1 MLNKSEIIKKWNE
14 MSDKDK
20 QLYLMMAG
28 ATAGLFLRGL
38 IRCKDRKDVINLVV
52 PKDADVIIIK
62 GGK

>member
-14 MSDKDK
+14 MTDKDK
-20 QLYLMMAG
+20 QLYLLMAG

-38 IRCKDRKDVINLVV
+38 IRHTVRKDVINLVV

>member
-28 ATAGLFLRGL
+28 ATAGLFLRGA
-38 IRCKDRKDVINLVV
+38 IRSKARKDVINLIV

>member
-28 ATAGLFLRGL
+28 ATAGLFLRGV
-38 IRCKDRKDVINLVV
+38 IKSKARKDVINLIV